1 MAHKRPR
8 WPWIAIATVT
18 IASSLFGGATVD
30 SSSLKQVGAGS
41 RGALPATAQ
50 AAPPAGQAALP
61 PQARVFTGDVGILV
75 NYIKP
80 DKAADFEILIGKL
93 KEALAKSD
101 RPERLAQAAGW
112 RVLKMTEPMPNGNI
126 VYLFLL
132 EPVAKDTDYSPSRIL
147 GEAFPE
153 ELADL
158 FKRYSES
165 FAGGVTLSNYKV
177 IASMK

>member
-18 IASSLFGGATVD
+18 IASSVFGGAIVD
-30 SSSLKQVGAGS
+30 SSALKQVGADKP
-41 RGALPATAQ
+41 RALPATAQ
-50 AAPPAGQAALP
+50 TTPSAGQTALA

-75 NYIKP
+75 NYVKSE
-80 DKAADFEILIGKL
+80 KAADFEILIGKL
-93 KEALAKSD
+93 KDALAKSERPD
-101 RPERLAQAAGW
+101 RRAQAAGW
-112 RVLKMTEPMPNGNI
+112 RVLKMTEPLPNGNV

-132 EPVAKDTDYSPSRIL
+132 DPVAKDTDYSPSRIL

-158 FKRYSES
+158 FKRYSDS